1 MWLRCRTSSCSKS
14 AVSIRTAGWSA
25 ASRPPASGRSST
37 KSCCRRESGCG
48 PIFLT
53 RWWRSDAMFLII
65 AISVWVCALVVWWV
79 CSNAFRHSDL
89 DKLRSRLLGTKSR
102 KAKAAGPAASLI
114 QADEQ
119 NQLLSAKF
127 LKRFQLQTKLQEL
140 IEQSGLR
147 WSTHRLVNTSLVA
160 VVIGWALAWMLLPDQ
175 FHKFSYLVALAAGS
189 LPVLYVLRKRSARM
203 RRFEELFPESLEFVA
218 RSMRAGHAFSVSLEM
233 IHREFQ
239 EPLSGE
245 FRRTFEEHNLGLPL
259 EVALQKLA
267 KRVPSLDVHFFVS
280 AVLLQKRTGGNLAE
294 ILDKLAYVIRERF
307 KLRGRI
313 RAISAHG
320 RMTGAALTCI
330 PIAVA
335 VIMFYVNP
343 EYVRFFFTDDTGN
356 IMLGCA
362 VALQLIGYA
371 IMKKIVNIEV

>member
-1 MWLRCRTSSCSKS
+1 MPNY
-14 AVSIRTAGWSA
+14 V
-25 ASRPPASGRSST
+25 
-37 KSCCRRESGCG
+37 
-48 PIFLT
+48 
-53 RWWRSDAMFLII
+53 LIVVL
-65 AISVWVCALVVWWV
+65 VWVCALLVWWV
-79 CSNAFRHSDL
+79 CSNAFRHSDM
-89 DKLRSRLLGTKSR
+89 DKLKSRLLGSS
-102 KAKAAGPAASLI
+102 KAKKVKTTSSIGSLI
-114 QADEQ
+114 QSDEQ
-119 NQLLSAKF
+119 NKLLGAKF
-127 LKRFQLQTKLQEL
+127 LQRFQLQSKLEEML
-140 IEQSGLR
+140 EQAGLR

-160 VVIGWALAWMLLPDQ
+160 IVAAWALAWLMLPDQ
-175 FHKFSYLVALAAGS
+175 FRRLSYLVGLAAGA
-189 LPVLYVLRKRSARM
+189 LPTFYVIRKRRARM
-203 RRFEELFPESLEFVA
+203 YRFEELFPESLEFVA

-233 IHREFQ
+233 IQREFQ
-239 EPLSGE
+239 EPLAGE

-259 EVALQKLA
+259 DDALLKLS

-343 EYVRFFFTDDTGN
+343 EYVKFFFLDDVGN
-356 IMLGCA
+356 IMLAAAAG
-362 VALQLIGYA
+362 LQIIGYT
-371 IMKKIVNIEV
+371 IIKQIVKIEI

>member
-1 MWLRCRTSSCSKS
+1 
-14 AVSIRTAGWSA
+14 
-25 ASRPPASGRSST
+25 
-37 KSCCRRESGCG
+37 
-48 PIFLT
+48 
-53 RWWRSDAMFLII
+53 MFLVI
-65 AISVWVCALVVWWV
+65 AIAVWVCALVIWWLF
-79 CSNAFRHSDL
+79 SNAFRHSDM
-89 DKLRSRLLGTKSR
+89 DKLKSRLLGTNKTK
-102 KAKAAGPAASLI
+102 KAKAAGQSASLI
-114 QADEQ
+114 QTDE
-119 NQLLSAKF
+119 NNALLSAKV
-127 LKRFQLQTKLQEL
+127 LKRFQLQTKLQEML
-140 IEQSGLR
+140 EQAGMK
-147 WSTHRLVNTSLVA
+147 WSTHRLVNTCLLAFVA
-160 VVIGWALAWMLLPDQ
+160 GFALAWVMLPGQFRRFAYLP
-175 FHKFSYLVALAAGS
+175 ALALGA
-189 LPVLYVLRKRSARM
+189 LPVLMVMRKRNARM

-239 EPLSGE
+239 EPLAGE

-259 EVALQKLA
+259 DMALQKLA

-343 EYVRFFFTDDTGN
+343 DYVRFFFLDDVGN
-356 IMLGCA
+356 IMLGA
-362 VALQLIGYA
+362 AIGLQLIGYA
-371 IMKKIVNIEV
+371 VIRQIVKIEV